1 MVPFTNLKKGLL
13 LLALLGLVVV
23 EASLLEGF
31 LPYEWP
37 HPVNQLIERAFPSP
51 RYDPHP
57 NMGWEIELG
66 LREHPWYRA
75 LEYVVL
81 ALLVLGNGCLILL
94 VWRVLVRLR
103 MPARTP

>member
-1 MVPFTNLKKGLL
+1 MVLFTNLKKGLL

-37 HPVNQLIERAFPSP
+37 HPINQLIERAFPTP

-57 NMGWEIELG
+57 NMRWEIESV
-66 LREHPWYRA
+66 LREHPQYRA
-75 LEYVVL
+75 VEYVML
-81 ALLVLGNGCLILL
+81 ALLVLGDGCLIVF

-103 MPARTP
+103 MRART